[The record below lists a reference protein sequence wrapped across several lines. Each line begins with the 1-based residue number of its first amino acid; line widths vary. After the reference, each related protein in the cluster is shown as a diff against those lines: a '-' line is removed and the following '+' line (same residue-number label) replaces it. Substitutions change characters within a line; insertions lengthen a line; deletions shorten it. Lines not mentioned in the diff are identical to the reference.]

1 MKTKNCINKLAVVA
15 VIALLINIAG
25 FTPVVAQTGVAESN
39 PQEKQLRDTTKKAVG
54 SPKKMFGEITE
65 YLVKQQQ
72 FLTAQVNKKVKHRIE
87 KAAKLYAVPGGES
100 RVALFELPAYGSD
113 YVLTIRSMVHGFSL
127 TYRMFAPTA
136 VFLDSAFH
144 PTHFLGETKFAMQH
158 SSGFKGIRSES
169 NVMIDEKRRE
179 DRYVLIYTAGT
190 SQPDEEC
197 DSDAPLTSMLS
208 RSVER
213 SPDGKLELELHSR

>member
-1 MKTKNCINKLAVVA
+1 MKRKNSINKLAMVA
-15 VIALLINIAG
+15 VIALLINIACLK
-25 FTPVVAQTGVAESN
+25 PAVAQNGIDESH
-39 PQEKQLRDTTKKAVG
+39 PQEKQLTDTVKKATG
-54 SPKKMFGEITE
+54 SSKKMFGEITE

-113 YVLTIRSMVHGFSL
+113 YILTIRSMVHGFSL

-136 VFLDSAFH
+136 VFLDSAFR

-169 NVMIDEKRRE
+169 NIMIDEK
-179 DRYVLIYTAGT
+179 RYVLIYTAGT
-190 SQPDEEC
+190 SQQTEEC
-197 DSDAPLTSMLS
+197 ESEAPLTSMLS
-208 RSVER
+208 HSVER